1 MKTTL
6 VCFFLLWI
14 CVGGVMAQNRDG
26 EVFEVG
32 VGQDFTITLES
43 NPTTGYRWQLAQPLD
58 GAVVTLVGKEFKAPD
73 TQHLGAG
80 GREIWTFK
88 AVGQGKTTV
97 EMAYLRTW
105 EKDVPPIK
113 LATFTVIVQ

>member
-6 VCFFLLWI
+6 IYFSLLWV
-14 CVGGVMAQNRDG
+14 CVGGVMAQNKDG
-26 EVFEVG
+26 EVFEVT

-58 GAVVTLVGKEFKAPD
+58 EVIVTLVGIEFKPPD
-73 TQHLGAG
+73 TRRLGAG
-80 GREIWTFK
+80 GREVWTFK
-88 AVGQGKTTV
+88 AVGQGRTTV
-97 EMAYLRTW
+97 EMAYLRAW

-113 LATFTVIVQ
+113 RATFRVIVQ